1 MSAGGSRTVA
11 ITGMGA
17 ISAMGEGAGALWQAL
32 RSGTSG
38 IRPLR
43 HACAEELRVRIAA
56 QVPESFD
63 PAAHFPERL
72 LPMLD
77 RTAQFALFAANE
89 AIAQSGLDLA
99 DAALAARCGV
109 VVGTG
114 VGGETTHDE
123 QNRRLYAE
131 KARRLHPLTIVRIM
145 ANAPASLISMAHG
158 LHGPAF
164 VVSSACASTNHAI
177 AQAVMMIRAGM
188 ADVMLAG
195 GADACLSFGVLRAW
209 EAMRVLASD
218 DCRPFSANRRGL
230 VLAEGAGMFVLES
243 LAHARARGATIL
255 GVVAGVGMSADAGD
269 IVAPDVAGGVT
280 AMRLALA
287 DAGLEPAAIDYIN
300 AHGTGTPTND
310 VSETRAIHEVFGAHA
325 RRLAISSTKSMHGHA
340 LGASGALELV
350 AVLGAMRESL
360 VPPTINLDVPDP
372 ECDLDYVPNQARP
385 LPVAA
390 ALSNAFAFG
399 GLNAVLA
406 LRAA

>member
-1 MSAGGSRTVA
+1 MRVDDSRAVA

-17 ISAMGEGAGALWQAL
+17 ISTFGEGAPALWTAL
-32 RSGTSG
+32 RAGTSG

-43 HACAEELRVRIAA
+43 HAYADQLRLKIAA

-63 PAAHFPERL
+63 PAAHFSGRML
-72 LPMLD
+72 AMLD

-89 AIAQSGLDLA
+89 AVAQSGLDLA
-99 DAALAARCGV
+99 RENGVGV

-131 KARRLHPLTIVRIM
+131 QAKRLHPLTIVRIM

-158 LHGPAF
+158 LHGPSF

-177 AQAVMMIRAGM
+177 AQAVMMIRAGI
-188 ADVMLAG
+188 ADVMLSG

-218 DCRPFSANRRGL
+218 DCRPFSRGRRGL

-243 LAHARARGATIL
+243 LAHARARGADIMGL
-255 GVVAGVGMSADAGD
+255 VAGVGMSADAAD
-269 IVAPDVAGGVT
+269 IVAPDAAGAAS
-280 AMRLALA
+280 AMRLALV
-287 DAGLEPAAIDYIN
+287 DAGLEPADIDYIN

-310 VSETRAIHEVFGAHA
+310 VTETRAIHEVFAEHGRKVAV
-325 RRLAISSTKSMHGHA
+325 SSTKSMHGHA

-350 AVLGAMRESL
+350 AILSAMKEGL
-360 VPPTINLDVPDP
+360 VPPTIHLDDPDP
-372 ECDLDYVPNQARP
+372 ACDLNHVANTARAMQ
-385 LPVAA
+385 VDA